1 MTDEFPAPQPAH
13 IQKTQS
19 TTIANIMSSAWKPHG
34 SLGALQAKPRS
45 VEKMRNNHQNLGV
58 RESCDAVSL
67 TWHHYCTKAL
77 RRSCASLL
85 ASSLIQIYPTIKE
98 SVPHFFGQHRMF
110 HLDPGSKDPELS
122 AACVQSCP
130 CRTHL
135 ALRDNERS
143 NFLDLKEAAS
153 SGSGVGQIMLNS
165 SAQTRHSMTM

>member
-1 MTDEFPAPQPAH
+1 MTDEFLAPQPAH
-13 IQKTQS
+13 IKKTQN

-77 RRSCASLL
+77 RRSCAFLL

-98 SVPHFFGQHRMF
+98 SVPHFLVNTACFIWIR
-110 HLDPGSKDPELS
+110 
-122 AACVQSCP
+122 AAKILSCP
-130 CRTHL
+130 QHACKV
-135 ALRDNERS
+135 ALVAHIWRCEITRDPTS
-143 NFLDLKEAAS
+143 W
-153 SGSGVGQIMLNS
+153 
-165 SAQTRHSMTM
+165 T